1 MKRLKQ
7 QASMPIVRINENID
21 CSLTIAETD
30 LANESWRNVRLEP
43 SDLKNN

>member
-30 LANESWRNVRLEP
+30 LANEKFKRVIYQNA
-43 SDLKNN
+43 